1 MKLKDNI
8 AMEIIHKKM
17 EAKKFFRQIN
27 LHQEKNKARKISRSM
42 KLKEKMKVRKIYT
55 KKTRQMIL
63 QKKMKPRR
71 IPKKITRQMSHKK
84 KMKARRIPKKISLVK
99 TIMKAKN

>member
-17 EAKKFFRQIN
+17 EAKNFFRQIN

-42 KLKEKMKVRKIYT
+42 KLKEKMKVRKISK

-63 QKKMKPRR
+63 QKKNET
-71 IPKKITRQMSHKK
+71 KKNS
-84 KMKARRIPKKISLVK
+84 
-99 TIMKAKN
+99 